1 MQDLNVTIVQID
13 QAWEDKQANL
23 NKYQEIFEKL
33 ENTDLIV
40 LPEMFNTGFS
50 MNVDQLAE
58 PWSNSTSLS
67 FLQKWSSKLNAAIYT
82 SLIIEENKKCYNRG
96 VFIYP
101 DGKIEFYDKRKS
113 FGLAGEDKLFTAG
126 KNEKIVSLKD
136 WKINL
141 QICYDLRFP
150 ELIRNRMEE
159 ATNAAYDL
167 LLYVANWPEKRAS
180 HWKAL
185 LTARAIEN
193 QCYVVGVNR
202 IGTDKNQLVYSG
214 DSCIVNS
221 LGINLTPLN
230 PGIESI
236 KTLKLSKNE
245 LIETRRMLPFLKDI
259 F

>member
-1 MQDLNVTIVQID
+1 MQDLKVTIVQID
-13 QAWEDKQANL
+13 QAWENKQANL

-58 PWSNSTSLS
+58 PWSNSSSLS

-113 FGLAGEDKLFTAG
+113 FGLAGEDKFFTAG

-150 ELIRNRMEE
+150 ELIRNRIDEE
-159 ATNAAYDL
+159 GQAVYDL
-167 LLYVANWPEKRAS
+167 LVYVANWPEKRAS
-180 HWKAL
+180 HWKTL
-185 LTARAIEN
+185 LVARAIEN

-202 IGTDKNQLVYSG
+202 IGEDKNHLIYSG
-214 DSCIVNS
+214 DSKIVSPLGVCLSDSNS
-221 LGINLTPLN
+221 
-230 PGIESI
+230 GIEVI
-236 KTLKLSKNE
+236 NTIKLSKNE
-245 LIETRRMLPFLKDI
+245 LIETRKMLPFLKDN